1 MMSMSHA
8 CAAPMAQRLALTRLV
23 RPRYT
28 SLLPGSRT
36 CSSHLLRSRTCSLPA
51 RPTTRHFSSAHNDD
65 EEEWYDSLKA
75 NDRSSLGVSG
85 PSNVRKSFK
94 EVHVHP
100 SILQYIESIGV
111 GISPRRDHR
120 QRQRSKPSR
129 HQTKRGRA
137 TDDVLDAA
145 AEKEFFKN
153 QSFGR
158 TRYPPKHNK
167 RIAPDVASHS
177 TTNDQ
182 HASSS
187 SWLPPLPFAAPTKA
201 NERTTDGH
209 TVKRLPVKLLG
220 SAGSVEDEF
229 PRSTKGLTE
238 VALAGRSNVG
248 KSTLLN
254 ALLYG
259 NQPDEDGVPIKRRVG
274 RRLNPELTKMPRG
287 KKAVVSSKPG
297 ETRMISLYQLT
308 AEITDSFDT
317 DDIGRDDG
325 HGDSTGKKKGEKKH
339 KTSLVLSDLPG
350 YGFSFVSEERS
361 KEWKELM
368 QLYLL
373 HRGRSL
379 KRVLLLLDARHGLKS
394 ADFEFLDMLQE
405 ALDANAELAKA
416 HGLNRVKNTLPP
428 IQIVLTKCDLV
439 KQKYLARRVLMV
451 RQQLSKSLRREPSS
465 LPVMLVS
472 AKPGVGFNNV
482 RHNTAKGGVLELQRE
497 LAALVPNPMAG
508 KASSKW

>member
-1 MMSMSHA
+1 MSTPRA
-8 CAAPMAQRLALTRLV
+8 CASMAQRLANVALTRLAL
-23 RPRYT
+23 PRCH
-28 SLLPGSRT
+28 SHSLPG
-36 CSSHLLRSRTCSLPA
+36 L
-51 RPTTRHFSSAHNDD
+51 PTTRHYFSSTQRNATKNDD

-75 NDRSSLGVSG
+75 NDRSSLGISTN
-85 PSNVRKSFK
+85 SNVRKSFK
-94 EVHVHP
+94 EVPVHP
-100 SILQYIESIGV
+100 SILRYIESIGV

-120 QRQRSKPSR
+120 QRRRSKLKQSR
-129 HQTKRGRA
+129 KQTKRGRA

-145 AEKEFFKN
+145 AEKEFFNN
-153 QSFGR
+153 QNFGR
-158 TRYPPKHNK
+158 KRPPPEHNE
-167 RIAPDVASHS
+167 RNTPGAMSDS

-182 HASSS
+182 DESSS

-201 NERTTDGH
+201 NERTTGGH
-209 TVKRLPVKLLG
+209 KVKRLPVKLLG
-220 SAGSVEDEF
+220 SAGSIKDEF
-229 PRSTKGLTE
+229 PRSTKGITE

-259 NQPDEDGVPIKRRVG
+259 NQPDEDGDPIKRRVG
-274 RRLNPELTKMPRG
+274 RRLNPEATKMPRG
-287 KKAVVSSKPG
+287 KKAAVSSKPG
-297 ETRMISLYQLT
+297 ETRTISLYQLT
-308 AEITDSFDT
+308 AEITDDSFDT
-317 DDIGRDDG
+317 DEIGRGEG
-325 HGDSTGKKKGEKKH
+325 HGDHSRQKKREYKH

-350 YGFSFVSEERS
+350 YGFSYVSEERS

-373 HRGRSL
+373 QRGKSL

-405 ALDANAELAKA
+405 ALDANVELAKA
-416 HGLNRVKNTLPP
+416 HGLDRVKNTLPNL
-428 IQIVLTKCDLV
+428 QIVLTKCDLC
-439 KQKYLARRVLMV
+439 KQKDLARRVVMV
-451 RQQLSKSLRREPSS
+451 RQQLSESLRREPSS

-482 RHNTAKGGVLELQRE
+482 RHNLAKGGVLELQRE

-508 KASSKW
+508 KKTPSKW